1 MSGWRD
7 GGSNNG
13 VQKYYNDGNSGGG
26 TMTRYTAS
34 GQTSA
39 FNYSSTRIRMQVH
52 APDGGYVARVMA
64 QIALEDSRKNKS
76 S

>member
-1 MSGWRD
+1 
-7 GGSNNG
+7 
-13 VQKYYNDGNSGGG
+13 
-26 TMTRYTAS
+26 MTRYTAS